1 MKSRTVTIIDYGM
14 GNIGSISNAF
24 NYLGAKIKVSRE
36 PDEIEKSSIAI
47 LPGVGSFHKAMGI
60 IKKNSIDEAI
70 KNIILKGDYLL
81 CICLG
86 MQLLASES
94 VEEKFTKGLGIIPNK
109 IKKFTFKET
118 KNKIPHVGFN
128 QVFFEKK
135 NKLFEGLSSGTD
147 FYFVHSYR
155 MLPEKMSKNISKT
168 TYGINFMSSFIKDNI
183 YATQF
188 HPEKSQSNGIKLLDN
203 FLNITR

>member
-1 MKSRTVTIIDYGM
+1 MRTITIIDYGM
-14 GNIGSISNAF
+14 GNLGSLTNAF
-24 NYLGAKIKVSRE
+24 RYLGGDVKISSD
-36 PDEIEKSSIAI
+36 PDKIVKSNVAI
-47 LPGVGSFHKAMGI
+47 LPGVGSFNKAMKI
-60 IKKNSIDEAI
+60 IKKNSIDDAI
-70 KNIILKGDYLL
+70 KSFISKGNYLM

-94 VEEKFTKGLGIIPNK
+94 FEEKPTKGLNFIPNK
-109 IKKFTFKET
+109 VRKFNFKET

-135 NKLFEGLSSGTD
+135 NKLFKGLQSGAD

-155 MLPEKMSKNISKT
+155 ILPEKMRDNISKT
-168 TYGINFMSSFIKDNI
+168 NYGVDFMSSFIKDNI

-188 HPEKSQSNGIKLLDN
+188 HPEKSQSNGIKLLNN
-203 FLNITR
+203 FLEIT

>member
-1 MKSRTVTIIDYGM
+1 MRMRTITIIDYGM
-14 GNIGSISNAF
+14 GNLGSLTNAF
-24 NYLGAKIKVSRE
+24 RYLGGDVKISSD
-36 PDEIEKSSIAI
+36 PDKIVKSNVAI
-47 LPGVGSFHKAMGI
+47 LPGVGSFNKAMKI
-60 IKKNSIDEAI
+60 IKKNSIDDAI
-70 KNIILKGDYLL
+70 KSFISKGNYLM

-94 VEEKFTKGLGIIPNK
+94 FEEKPTKGLNFIPNK
-109 IKKFTFKET
+109 VRKFNFKET

-135 NKLFEGLSSGTD
+135 NKLFKGLQSGAD

-155 MLPEKMSKNISKT
+155 ILPEKMRDNISKT
-168 TYGINFMSSFIKDNI
+168 NYGVDFMSSFIKDNI

-188 HPEKSQSNGIKLLDN
+188 HPEKSQSNGIKLLNN
-203 FLNITR
+203 FLEIT

>member
-109 IKKFTFKET
+109 IKKFTFRET

>member
-1 MKSRTVTIIDYGM
+1 MRTITIIDYGM
-14 GNIGSISNAF
+14 GNLGSLTNVF
-24 NYLGAKIKVSRE
+24 RYLGGDVKISSD
-36 PDEIEKSSIAI
+36 PDKIVKSNVAI
-47 LPGVGSFHKAMGI
+47 LPGVGSFNKAMKI
-60 IKKNSIDEAI
+60 IKKNSIDDAI
-70 KNIILKGDYLL
+70 KSFISKGNYLM

-94 VEEKFTKGLGIIPNK
+94 FEEKPTKGLNFIPNK
-109 IKKFTFKET
+109 VRKFNFKET

-135 NKLFEGLSSGTD
+135 NKLFKGLQSGAD

-155 MLPEKMSKNISKT
+155 ILPEKMSDNISKT
-168 TYGINFMSSFIKDNI
+168 NYGIDFMSSFIKDNI

-188 HPEKSQSNGIKLLDN
+188 HPEKSQSNGIKLLNN
-203 FLNITR
+203 FLEIT

>member
-1 MKSRTVTIIDYGM
+1 MKHKTVTIIDYGM
-14 GNIGSISNAF
+14 GNVGSLMNAF
-24 NYLGAKIKVSRE
+24 DYLGAKVKVSKQPE
-36 PDEIEKSSIAI
+36 EIEKSNIVI
-47 LPGVGSFHKAMGI
+47 LPGVGSFNKAMNI
-60 IKKNSIDEAI
+60 IKKNSIDVAI
-70 KNIILKGDYLL
+70 KNIISKGDYLL

-86 MQLLASES
+86 MQLLASQS
-94 VEEKFTKGLGIIPNK
+94 SEERHTKGLGIIPNK
-109 IKKFTFKET
+109 VEKFTHKET

-135 NKLFEGLSSGTD
+135 NNLFKGLTSGAD

-155 MLPEKMSKNISKT
+155 LLPENINNGIAKT
-168 TYGINFMSSFIKDNI
+168 NYGISFMSSFVKDNI

-203 FLNITR
+203 FLNIT